1 MSALLDSFL
10 WLFEWS
16 TVKPILVSNLK
27 LIFSLWKIQPNL
39 LLLILVKVGIMYLKP
54 QQIIFPE
61 INADKSVGGL
71 DFSVC
76 EKH

>member
-1 MSALLDSFL
+1 MSAFTGLFL
-10 WLFEWS
+10 RLFEWS

-61 INADKSVGGL
+61 KNADKSVGVL